1 MSSIQQNT
9 GVTFERKSGVTL
21 HRKIGV
27 SLERKT
33 GVTFSGISNKY
44 NVSEKVAQKL
54 YDELQK
60 CYNNLAINP
69 FYQIRTK
76 CYRALPLESMPYL
89 IFFEVVEDEMLV
101 RILSVFNTYQDPD
114 KWP

>member
-1 MSSIQQNT
+1 MVYRVIISPIAQ
-9 GVTFERKSGVTL
+9 L
-21 HRKIGV
+21 HID
-27 SLERKT
+27 EAI
-33 GVTFSGISNKY
+33 FYYKY